1 MRPAASR
8 RAGVRD
14 GAGSSQQRRRTLAT
28 ANNKRRVDPVGGMPV
43 TEDTVLSFVQSSI
56 RSAWAL
62 ELLLLLRRDPGRA
75 WGVEELVRE
84 LRGSFALVTES
95 LQSLAA
101 AGLVAADDD
110 ATYVYRPR
118 SPELDELVAGLVALN
133 AQKPTTVL
141 RTIFTSPS
149 DKIRSF
155 SDAFLLRRGDRK

>member
-1 MRPAASR
+1 
-8 RAGVRD
+8 
-14 GAGSSQQRRRTLAT
+14 
-28 ANNKRRVDPVGGMPV
+28 MPV

-62 ELLLLLRRDPGRA
+62 ELLLLLRRDPRRPWHA
-75 WGVEELVRE
+75 EELVRE
-84 LRGSFALVTES
+84 LRGSLALVTES
-95 LQSLAA
+95 LHSLAA
-101 AGLVAADDD
+101 AGLVATDDGG
-110 ATYVYRPR
+110 AYVYRSR
-118 SPELDELVAGLVALN
+118 SPELEELVAALVALN